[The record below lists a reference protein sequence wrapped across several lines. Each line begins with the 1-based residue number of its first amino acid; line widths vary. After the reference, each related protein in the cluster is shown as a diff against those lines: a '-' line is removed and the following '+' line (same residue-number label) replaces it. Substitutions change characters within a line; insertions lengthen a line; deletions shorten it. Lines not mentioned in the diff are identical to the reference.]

1 MTCLNGFFQTP
12 YVESLAEA
20 LLKAENG
27 GAVAVWTS
35 SGLTDPAGQSMMN
48 RGLVRLLFNGEGL
61 TLGEATAQAKATTDD
76 MDVRRSWIL
85 FGDPTTRLK

>member
-27 GAVAVWTS
+27 GPWQ
-35 SGLTDPAGQSMMN
+35 SGP
-48 RGLVRLLFNGEGL
+48 LLG
-61 TLGEATAQAKATTDD
+61 
-76 MDVRRSWIL
+76 
-85 FGDPTTRLK
+85 